1 MNEKKDNI
9 MEEKIL
15 AAARKIF
22 SQRGFFGTR
31 MQEIANEAGMNK
43 ALLHYYYRSKDN
55 LFEAVF
61 RDAARKIF
69 SKILPVIS
77 DDVSAEELIKKFI
90 RGYIRALLDNR
101 YLPAFV
107 LHEIN
112 HNPERLTNIFDEVIN
127 LNLKP
132 LFEKISHEINAGN
145 FVNIDPRH
153 IIINMI
159 SLCIFPFI
167 GAPIFKHKM
176 NFSENEYNR
185 FLEDRMN
192 IIPEYFI
199 NSVRKH

>member
-101 YLPAFV
+101 
-107 LHEIN
+107 
-112 HNPERLTNIFDEVIN
+112 
-127 LNLKP
+127 
-132 LFEKISHEINAGN
+132 
-145 FVNIDPRH
+145 
-153 IIINMI
+153 
-159 SLCIFPFI
+159 
-167 GAPIFKHKM
+167 
-176 NFSENEYNR
+176 
-185 FLEDRMN
+185 
-192 IIPEYFI
+192 
-199 NSVRKH
+199 